1 MSKLEELVET
11 IKNQW
16 PVTVAL
22 IILLSWPMYAIAER
36 LVQSKLD
43 SYQIKIEKLEDDLKE
58 QTERMQKLQQKNS
71 NLKIVISENETNYA
85 SLKSN

>member
-1 MSKLEELVET
+1 MSWDELVET
-11 IKNQW
+11 IKKQW
-16 PVTVAL
+16 PVSVAL
-22 IILLSWPMYAIAER
+22 IIVLSWPMYAIAER

-43 SYQIKIEKLEDDLKE
+43 SYQVKIETLEDKLKE
-58 QTERMQKLQQKNS
+58 QTESMKKLQEKNS

>member
-43 SYQIKIEKLEDDLKE
+43 RYQSKIEMLEDDLKE